1 MIMIELEAL
10 NWSFQLLLYI
20 YDMISGMSR
29 ADVKNVLLI
38 MHIWNSVSMTTG
50 KKYNSPKSN
59 WKNHLQPITNKYCDE
74 LGLSIMPAEY
84 SRNPKNISR
93 DKWEREMSMKEI
105 ILRDAKMCAYASG
118 NVEHF
123 QYLMKRL

>member
-1 MIMIELEAL
+1 MIELEAL

-105 ILRDAKMCAYASG
+105 ILRDAKMCAYAAG